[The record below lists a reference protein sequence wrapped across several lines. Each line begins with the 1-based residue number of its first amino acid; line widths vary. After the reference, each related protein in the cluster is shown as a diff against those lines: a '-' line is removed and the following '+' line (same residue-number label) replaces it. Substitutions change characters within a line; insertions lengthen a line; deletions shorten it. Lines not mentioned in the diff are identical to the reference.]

1 LKVQIC
7 GLGGGMVAIAIGI
20 LLIVFGVKII
30 KEERPQKTWVKVCV
44 WIIPGA
50 VLIAF
55 GIYHWFYR
63 WFSN

>member
-1 LKVQIC
+1 
-7 GLGGGMVAIAIGI
+7 MVAIAIGI